1 MRSYG
6 YGRVNTKNQ
15 SLKKQV
21 QLILDQGVPLE
32 NIYWDIFYENEKESN
47 LERLIAILKSG
58 DSLVIRNLDKLGSSL
73 EEIKRRVVFLLK
85 RKIKLKI
92 LENRSLQ
99 EYIKNLEND
108 DSVFLEK
115 KLEGA
120 LELLLIMEKNSRHR
134 VGKNSSEKHPE
145 KREINCEKLNKF
157 KFLYEKYR
165 NKKIRKKDVLEKM
178 EIDKNDFQIYEKHLE
193 MR

>member
-134 VGKNSSEKHPE
+134 VGKNSSEKDPE
-145 KREINCEKLNKF
+145 KREINCEELNKF